1 MTMMIKYVSHMMVH
15 SSKCCHATLYYRSQM
30 IGSLHVHNSTDEPE
44 NFIPDVDQQI
54 YDVDYGTMPN
64 LDDDKPT
71 MKGFVKNYL
80 RYREKTRAAEVMQG
94 LNRTTLPVLYKLVEE
109 YAISDVS
116 GVVYPSPILE
126 MLIHTFIQSAG
137 FPLYQV

>member
-1 MTMMIKYVSHMMVH
+1 
-15 SSKCCHATLYYRSQM
+15 M

-94 LNRTTLPVLYKLVEE
+94 LNKTTLPVLYKLVEE